1 MIIIIFIFFILPCQ
15 ICNKFILPSAVVTL
29 SPRLLRT
36 SGAHLKIV
44 HAVGKRDH
52 KARVVVD
59 GLITEDD
66 VHAVVEIPEIVLGRG
81 QLAAVVLWVVPAP
94 GRESR
99 TAEISRGY
107 GKCAREERVDAAAS
121 ASDGKKGGRWR
132 GGAPSHNKGSIQ
144 T

>member
-1 MIIIIFIFFILPCQ
+1 M
-15 ICNKFILPSAVVTL
+15 VTL

-59 GLITEDD
+59 GLVAEDD

-99 TAEISRGY
+99 TVEISRGGTESAY
-107 GKCAREERVDAAAS
+107 ERKVDAAAS
-121 ASDGKKGGRWR
+121 ASDGKKEGRWG

>member
-1 MIIIIFIFFILPCQ
+1 M
-15 ICNKFILPSAVVTL
+15 VTL

-59 GLITEDD
+59 GLVAEDD

-99 TAEISRGY
+99 TVEISRGVRKVRTR
-107 GKCAREERVDAAAS
+107 GKWMQLRARRMERKR
-121 ASDGKKGGRWR
+121 DGGE